1 MRGNTITG
9 VKTLLGFG
17 PKISSAVAAKPD
29 GLLAILARL
38 RVAGGVVPF
47 EPAPPMVAVLP
58 AVQRRHGFLDE
69 AYMRRGR
76 MEAVYVDKKE
86 RIGLAKFAPVVLAR
100 GLMFLARKR
109 VGLAGEA
116 AGQGAGERNKG
127 EPTTNAHKPIFML
140 PTNLQVHT

>member
-1 MRGNTITG
+1 LIYLGMRGHTITG

-86 RIGLAKFAPVVLAR
+86 R
-100 GLMFLARKR
+100 
-109 VGLAGEA
+109 VGLDGAPEEQILGAENGRTAG
-116 AGQGAGERNKG
+116 
-127 EPTTNAHKPIFML
+127 
-140 PTNLQVHT
+140 